1 MAVGSLIPCLGDGQR
16 ETADAAAASTS
27 QAALSGGGQE
37 QQKMVRLVFVI
48 LVVHFTLK
56 IWT

>member
-1 MAVGSLIPCLGDGQR
+1 MAVGSLIPCLGDGHR

-27 QAALSGGGQE
+27 QAALNGGGQE

-48 LVVHFTLK
+48 LVVHLH
-56 IWT
+56 